1 MDTSS
6 IVRTRRNATFATSL
20 GLVVVLSATVPAA
33 ASVMYVTYLGQVS
46 TGTAS
51 IDGGEYDLAGD
62 HYQAVY
68 TYDTS
73 KGARIS
79 HVPVSDSL
87 FGGSD
92 YGTGS
97 PVSGVFTLIGP
108 IGSHSSITW
117 TTTGSARS
125 EAFVSGVA
133 SYIYDSV
140 DDANYPY
147 FPPLV
152 SFNSWTYGVEPSGGS
167 LDTRFGFKSSY
178 LYGRIDS
185 ATRYFIDADLQ
196 GPGFVAVDL
205 PEPDSWLMLL
215 MGAGGIGA
223 SLRTRRRATVA
234 RYR

>member
-1 MDTSS
+1 M
-6 IVRTRRNATFATSL
+6 
-20 GLVVVLSATVPAA
+20 
-33 ASVMYVTYLGQVS
+33 
-46 TGTAS
+46 
-51 IDGGEYDLAGD
+51 
-62 HYQAVY
+62 
-68 TYDTS
+68 
-73 KGARIS
+73 
-79 HVPVSDSL
+79 
-87 FGGSD
+87 
-92 YGTGS
+92 
-97 PVSGVFTLIGP
+97 
-108 IGSHSSITW
+108 
-117 TTTGSARS
+117 
-125 EAFVSGVA
+125 SGVA